1 MIGGLVK
8 RAYPHKTRKNQKK
21 RKLKKKMENYH
32 LPPRLI
38 QLVVHLLQV
47 VLEPDI
53 MEEALEVM
61 EDEIMDI
68 MEEVVHIK
76 RN

>member
-1 MIGGLVK
+1 
-8 RAYPHKTRKNQKK
+8 
-21 RKLKKKMENYH
+21 
-32 LPPRLI
+32 
-38 QLVVHLLQV
+38 VVHLLQV